1 VKSRGLTNAS
11 GRVMRS
17 SHVACHA
24 AGIAWKLGRT
34 LRFDPAKEC
43 FIGVEEANR
52 MCTRAKR
59 APWYA

>member
-1 VKSRGLTNAS
+1 
-11 GRVMRS
+11 MRS

-34 LRFDPAKEC
+34 LRFDPDKER
-43 FIGVEEANR
+43 FIGSEEANR